1 MRRLTGWRVPSR
13 NRCLVSWTCTRPL
26 APWEREVEEM
36 MKVHVKRGRKEG
48 RQGEREGG
56 KEKEKEK

>member
-1 MRRLTGWRVPSR
+1 MNLHQAIGTLG
-13 NRCLVSWTCTRPL
+13 
-26 APWEREVEEM
+26 ERGGDEEM